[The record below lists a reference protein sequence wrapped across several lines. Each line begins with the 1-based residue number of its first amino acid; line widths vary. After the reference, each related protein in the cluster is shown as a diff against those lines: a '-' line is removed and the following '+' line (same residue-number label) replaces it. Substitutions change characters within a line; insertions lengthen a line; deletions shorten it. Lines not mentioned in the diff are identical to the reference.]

1 LKLQKKVIFIVG
13 PNAVGKTSFSLGL
26 VKEFDGEIINAD
38 SMQVYR
44 KMDIGTGKP
53 SIKERSTCP
62 HHLFDI
68 LEPSETFSV
77 VEYKRLAIE
86 KIEEIHLRGKVPI
99 VVGGTGLYVNALVNN
114 LDFHTKDNL
123 WEPRSRLFESCII
136 GLNYKERQKLYEKIN
151 LRVDAMMKAGLLE
164 EVRRLFAG
172 GLGKT
177 AAQAIGYKEFT
188 EFFEKTSS
196 LEEVVALIK
205 KNSRKYAK
213 RQLTWFRK
221 LPNVRWVTID

>member
-1 LKLQKKVIFIVG
+1 LKLQKKVIFVVG
-13 PNAVGKTSFSLGL
+13 PNAVGKTGFSLKL
-26 VKEFDGEIINAD
+26 AKEFDGEIVNAD
-38 SMQVYR
+38 SMQIYR
-44 KMDIGTGKP
+44 GMDIGTGKP
-53 SIKERSTCP
+53 SIEERLTCP

-68 LEPSETFSV
+68 LGPSETFSV
-77 VEYKRLAIE
+77 VEYKKLAIE
-86 KIEEIHLRGKVPI
+86 KIEGIHARGKIPI

-114 LDFHTKDNL
+114 LDFRTKGNL

-151 LRVDAMMKAGLLE
+151 LRVDAMMEAGLLE
-164 EVRRLFAG
+164 EVKRLFAE

-188 EFFEKTSS
+188 SFFEKMSS
-196 LEEVVALIK
+196 LEEVVTLIK

-213 RQLTWFRK
+213 RQLTWFCK

>member
-1 LKLQKKVIFIVG
+1 MHKKVIFIVG
-13 PNAVGKTSFSLGL
+13 PNAVGKTDLSLKL
-26 VKEFDGEIINAD
+26 AKELNGEIVNAD

-44 KMDIGTGKP
+44 RMDIGTGKP
-53 SIKERSTCP
+53 STEERLTCP

-68 LEPSETFSV
+68 LEPSEVFSV
-77 VEYKRLAIE
+77 AEYKRLAIE
-86 KIEEIHLRGKVPI
+86 KVEEIHVRGRVPI

-114 LDFHTKDNL
+114 LDFCAKDKL
-123 WEPRSRLFESCII
+123 WEARNTLFESCII
-136 GLNYKERQKLYEKIN
+136 GLDYKVRKKLYEKIN
-151 LRVDAMMKAGLLE
+151 LRVDVMMRKGLLE
-164 EVRRLFAG
+164 EVRRLFAE

-188 EFFEKTSS
+188 DFFEGKSS

-205 KNSRKYAK
+205 KNSRRYAK

-221 LPNVRWVTID
+221 LPNVRWVAVD